1 MGVLGAPMAW
11 DALSR
16 DKTPMEGM
24 SRTSAA
30 SQHPAK
36 QPLTVAR
43 SLHQLLCQA
52 VRGSCK
58 LGGAVSPEELNLRA
72 EPDALVHS
80 GFFQQVF
87 LNLGMGVTSHSSC
100 CHHPISMHP
109 EHSGNEP

>member
-1 MGVLGAPMAW
+1 MGVLGASMAW

-24 SRTSAA
+24 FHTSAA

-52 VRGSCK
+52 VKGSCK
-58 LGGAVSPEELNLRA
+58 L
-72 EPDALVHS
+72 
-80 GFFQQVF
+80 
-87 LNLGMGVTSHSSC
+87 
-100 CHHPISMHP
+100 
-109 EHSGNEP
+109 